1 MASRYPVLTP
11 RVGTDEKGYSMSVT
25 SEATTLWFGDLLGGT
40 GTTSLDSSDAAEF
53 PVSWAARSQ
62 GVAGKTN
69 PEELLGAAHSACFS
83 MAFAKGLA
91 DAGHAPES
99 LQVTAA
105 VTFAPGEGITGS
117 HLLVSA
123 KVAGLSEEEFERLA
137 NEAKENCPVSQALAG
152 IPITL
157 EASLA

>member
-1 MASRYPVLTP
+1 
-11 RVGTDEKGYSMSVT
+11 MSVT
-25 SEATTLWFGDLLGGT
+25 SEATTLWFGDLMSGS
-40 GTTSLDSSDAAEF
+40 GTTSLDSSDVAEF
-53 PVSWAARSQ
+53 PVSWASRSAAQ
-62 GVAGKTN
+62 AGKTN

-83 MAFAKGLA
+83 MALSAALA
-91 DAGHAPES
+91 SNGTVAES

-105 VTFAPGEGITGS
+105 VTFDPAAGITGS

-123 KVAGLSEEEFERLA
+123 KVPGLSAEDFQRIAE
-137 NEAKENCPVSQALAG
+137 EAKTGCPVSRALTG

>member
-1 MASRYPVLTP
+1 
-11 RVGTDEKGYSMSVT
+11 MSVT
-25 SEATTLWFGDLLGGT
+25 SEATTLWFGDLLSGS

-53 PVSWAARSQ
+53 PVTWAARSE
-62 GVAGKTN
+62 GVSGQTN
-69 PEELLGAAHSACFS
+69 PEELLGAAHSACYS
-83 MAFAKGLA
+83 MAFSAALAKNGTP
-91 DAGHAPES
+91 PES

-105 VTFAPGEGITGS
+105 VTFEPGTGITGS

-123 KVAGLSEEEFERLA
+123 KVAGLSAEDFQRLA
-137 NEAKENCPVSQALAG
+137 DEAKSGCPVSRALAG

>member
-1 MASRYPVLTP
+1 MAH
-11 RVGTDEKGYSMSVT
+11 T
-25 SEATTLWFGDLLGGT
+25 SEATTLWFGDLITGN

-53 PVSWAARSQ
+53 PVSWQARAE
-62 GVAGKTN
+62 GVAGVTT
-69 PEELLGAAHSACFS
+69 PEELLGAAHSACYS
-83 MAFAKGLA
+83 MALSNGLGQ
-91 DAGHAPES
+91 AGHAPES

-105 VTFAPGEGITGS
+105 VTFQPGEGITGS

-123 KVAGLSEEEFERLA
+123 KIPGLSEQEFQTFAED
-137 NEAKENCPVSQALAG
+137 AKANCPVSKALAG

>member
-1 MASRYPVLTP
+1 MAL
-11 RVGTDEKGYSMSVT
+11 T
-25 SEATTLWFGDLLGGT
+25 SEATTLWFGDLKSGS

-53 PVSWAARSQ
+53 PVSWQARSV
-62 GVAGKTN
+62 GEVGKTN
-69 PEELLGAAHSACFS
+69 PEELLGAAHSACYS
-83 MAFAKGLA
+83 MALSNALA
-91 DAGHAPES
+91 GNGTPPES

-105 VTFAPGEGITGS
+105 VTFVPGEGIKGS

-123 KVAGLSEEEFERLA
+123 KVAGITEDDFQRLA
-137 NEAKENCPVSQALAG
+137 ADAKANCPVSQALAG

>member
-1 MASRYPVLTP
+1 MP
-11 RVGTDEKGYSMSVT
+11 VT
-25 SEATTLWFGDLLGGT
+25 SEATTLWFGDLKSGS

-53 PVSWAARSQ
+53 PVSWAARSE
-62 GVAGKTN
+62 GETGKTN
-69 PEELLGAAHSACFS
+69 PEELLGAAHSACYS
-83 MAFAKGLA
+83 MALSSALA
-91 DAGHAPES
+91 GNGTPPES

-105 VTFAPGEGITGS
+105 VTFDPAQGITGS

-123 KVAGLSEEEFERLA
+123 KVADIGDADFQRIADAAKSE
-137 NEAKENCPVSQALAG
+137 CPVSRALVG

>member
-1 MASRYPVLTP
+1 MA
-11 RVGTDEKGYSMSVT
+11 VT
-25 SEATTLWFGDLLGGT
+25 SEATTLWFGDLMAGS

-53 PVSWAARSQ
+53 PVTWAARSE
-62 GVAGKTN
+62 GVSGKTN
-69 PEELLGAAHSACFS
+69 PEELLGAAHSACYS
-83 MAFAKGLA
+83 MAFAHALA
-91 DAGHAPES
+91 GNGTAPES

-105 VTFAPGEGITGS
+105 VTFVPGEGITGS

-123 KVAGLSEEEFERLA
+123 KVPGISEEDFQRIAED
-137 NEAKENCPVSQALAG
+137 AKQNCPVSRALAG

>member
-1 MASRYPVLTP
+1 MAL
-11 RVGTDEKGYSMSVT
+11 T
-25 SEATTLWFGDLLGGT
+25 SEATTLWFGDLQSGS

-53 PVSWAARSQ
+53 PVSWQARSV
-62 GVAGKTN
+62 GEVGKTN
-69 PEELLGAAHSACFS
+69 PEELLGAAHSACYS
-83 MAFAKGLA
+83 MALSNGLS
-91 DAGHAPES
+91 GNGTPPES

-105 VTFAPGEGITGS
+105 VTFVPGEGIKGS

-123 KVAGLSEEEFERLA
+123 KVPGLTEEEFQKFAED
-137 NEAKENCPVSQALAG
+137 AKANCPVSQALAG

>member
-1 MASRYPVLTP
+1 MAL
-11 RVGTDEKGYSMSVT
+11 T
-25 SEATTLWFGDLLGGT
+25 SEATTLWFGDLTSGS

-53 PVSWAARSQ
+53 PVSWQARAE
-62 GVAGKTN
+62 GETGKTN
-69 PEELLGAAHSACFS
+69 PEELLGAAHSACYS
-83 MAFAKGLA
+83 MAFSNALA
-91 DAGHAPES
+91 GFGTPPES

-105 VTFAPGEGITGS
+105 VTFVPGEGIKGS

-123 KVAGLSEEEFERLA
+123 KVAGISDEDFQRLA
-137 NEAKENCPVSQALAG
+137 EDAKANCPVSAALAG

>member
-1 MASRYPVLTP
+1 MA
-11 RVGTDEKGYSMSVT
+11 VT
-25 SEATTLWFGDLLGGT
+25 SEATTLWFGDLESGS

-53 PVSWAARSQ
+53 PVTWTARAE
-62 GVAGKTN
+62 GIAGKTN
-69 PEELLGAAHSACFS
+69 PEEILGAAHSACYS
-83 MAFAKGLA
+83 MAFAHALGG
-91 DAGHAPES
+91 AGYTPES

-105 VTFAPGEGITGS
+105 VTFQAGEGITGS

-123 KVAGLSEEEFERLA
+123 KIPGISEADFDRIAED
-137 NEAKENCPVSQALAG
+137 AKQNCPVSKALAG

>member
-1 MASRYPVLTP
+1 MAL
-11 RVGTDEKGYSMSVT
+11 T
-25 SEATTLWFGDLLGGT
+25 SEATTLWFGDLMSGS

-53 PVSWAARSQ
+53 PVSWKARSD
-62 GVAGKTN
+62 GVAGQTN
-69 PEELLGAAHSACFS
+69 PEELLGAAHSACYS
-83 MAFAKGLA
+83 MALSGGLA
-91 DAGHAPES
+91 RGGHAPES

-105 VTFAPGEGITGS
+105 VTFQPGEGITGS

-123 KVAGLSEEEFERLA
+123 KIPGISEEDFQKFAED
-137 NEAKENCPVSQALAG
+137 AKANCPVSKALAG

>member
-1 MASRYPVLTP
+1 
-11 RVGTDEKGYSMSVT
+11 MSVT
-25 SEATTLWFGDLLGGT
+25 SEATTLWFGDLLTGK

-53 PVSWAARSQ
+53 PVTWAARSE
-62 GVAGKTN
+62 GVSGQTN
-69 PEELLGAAHSACFS
+69 PEELLGAAHSACYS
-83 MAFAKGLA
+83 MAFSNALAK
-91 DAGHAPES
+91 AGTPPVS

-105 VTFAPGEGITGS
+105 VTFEPGTGITGS

-123 KVAGLSEEEFERLA
+123 SIPGISEQDFQRIAED
-137 NEAKENCPVSQALAG
+137 AKATCPVSQALTG

>member
-1 MASRYPVLTP
+1 MA
-11 RVGTDEKGYSMSVT
+11 VT
-25 SEATTLWFGDLLGGT
+25 SEATTLWFGELINGS

-53 PVSWAARSQ
+53 PVTWAARSE
-62 GVAGKTN
+62 GELGRTN

-83 MAFAKGLA
+83 MAFANALTQ
-91 DAGHAPES
+91 AGFSPES

-105 VTFAPGEGITGS
+105 VTFQPGEGITGS

-123 KVAGLSEEEFERLA
+123 KVAGISEADFERIA
-137 NEAKENCPVSQALAG
+137 ADAKANCPVSKALTG

>member
-1 MASRYPVLTP
+1 MAL
-11 RVGTDEKGYSMSVT
+11 T
-25 SEATTLWFGDLLGGT
+25 SEATTLWFGDLESGS

-53 PVSWAARSQ
+53 PVTWKARSDGSVGQ
-62 GVAGKTN
+62 TN

-83 MAFAKGLA
+83 MAFSLA
-91 DAGHAPES
+91 LAQAGHAPES

-105 VTFAPGEGITGS
+105 VTFQPGEGITGS

-123 KVAGLSEEEFERLA
+123 KVPGISDDDFQRLA
-137 NEAKENCPVSQALAG
+137 AETKDGCPVSKALTG

>member
-1 MASRYPVLTP
+1 
-11 RVGTDEKGYSMSVT
+11 MSVT
-25 SEATTLWFGDLLGGT
+25 SEATTLWFGDLTSGS

-53 PVSWAARSQ
+53 PVNWAARSE
-62 GVAGKTN
+62 GVSGKTN
-69 PEELLGAAHSACFS
+69 PEELLGAAHSACYS
-83 MAFAKGLA
+83 MAFSGALA
-91 DAGHAPES
+91 RNGTPPES

-105 VTFAPGEGITGS
+105 VTFEPGTGITGS

-123 KVAGLSEEEFERLA
+123 KVAGISDEDFQRLA
-137 NEAKENCPVSQALAG
+137 EEAKQNCPVSKALTG

>member
-1 MASRYPVLTP
+1 
-11 RVGTDEKGYSMSVT
+11 MSVT
-25 SEATTLWFGDLLGGT
+25 SEATTLWFGDLKSGS

-53 PVSWAARSQ
+53 PVTWAARSE
-62 GVAGKTN
+62 GVSGKTN
-69 PEELLGAAHSACFS
+69 PEELLGAAHSACYS
-83 MAFAKGLA
+83 MAFSGALA
-91 DAGHAPES
+91 SNGTPPES

-105 VTFAPGEGITGS
+105 VTFEPGTGITGS

-123 KVAGLSEEEFERLA
+123 KVAGLAEEDFQRIAE
-137 NEAKENCPVSQALAG
+137 EAKKGCPVSQALAG

>member
-1 MASRYPVLTP
+1 MA
-11 RVGTDEKGYSMSVT
+11 VT
-25 SEATTLWFGDLLGGT
+25 SEATTLWFGDLLSGS

-53 PVSWAARSQ
+53 PVSWTARSE

-69 PEELLGAAHSACFS
+69 PEELLGAAHSACYS
-83 MAFAKGLA
+83 MAFANALA
-91 DAGHAPES
+91 GNGTPPES

-105 VTFAPGEGITGS
+105 VTFVPGQGITGS
-117 HLLVSA
+117 HLLVNA
-123 KVAGLSEEEFERLA
+123 KIAGLSDEDFQRLA
-137 NEAKENCPVSQALAG
+137 EDAKKNCPVSQALAG